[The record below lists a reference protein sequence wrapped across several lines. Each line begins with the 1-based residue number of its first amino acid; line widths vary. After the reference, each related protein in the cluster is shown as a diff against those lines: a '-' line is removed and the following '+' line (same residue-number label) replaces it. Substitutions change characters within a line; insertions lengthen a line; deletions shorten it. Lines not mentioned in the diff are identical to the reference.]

1 MSKYKSKKNLG
12 SYPYVSVVLSVML
25 ALFVIGL
32 FGILM
37 LFTTKLTDNIRS
49 NIQMQVFLQ
58 KYTTEN
64 DRIKLTRMISG
75 QPFVAKENDKALVTF
90 ISKEKAAEDFI
101 KDTGEDFIQFLG
113 ENPLRDAFVINIDPT
128 WQHADSLKMAKTTL
142 AKLDGVYEVS
152 YVESLVDA
160 INKNLSKI
168 SFGLLVLAVL
178 LVVTITIL
186 INNTIKLALFSQRFL
201 IRSMQLVGATSTF
214 ITMPFLR
221 RSMMHGAV
229 AGIIASA
236 ALFGLLNY
244 ANMKIPELELLQDTR
259 ELQILFA
266 LLITAG
272 VLIMVISTYNAVNK
286 YLKMSLD
293 ELY

>member
-1 MSKYKSKKNLG
+1 
-12 SYPYVSVVLSVML
+12 
-25 ALFVIGL
+25 
-32 FGILM
+32 
-37 LFTTKLTDNIRS
+37 
-49 NIQMQVFLQ
+49 MQVFLQ